1 MVLHMVLLIIWNFL
15 SLYVQIVLRIII
27 LIAVGVLKPGTEVNR
42 ALGQPT
48 QLELV
53 CVPVG
58 GEAPVPRNPRNGPP
72 GPGGQ
77 GGGAGGAG
85 GNRPGGHGGNQG
97 GGYRGGNSA
106 NNQQQ
111 QQGYR
116 SGELHRSYLTTDLCT
131 YIVTRVV
138 CTLFQVVLL
147 CMELAPMDL
156 TWVGDLLSTSMLL
169 GDDA

>member
-1 MVLHMVLLIIWNFL
+1 M
-15 SLYVQIVLRIII
+15 YKIVLRIII
-27 LIAVGVLKPGTEVNR
+27 LIAVGVLKPGAEVNR

-53 CVPVG
+53 CVPAG

-72 GPGGQ
+72 GQ

-85 GNRPGGHGGNQG
+85 GNRPGGQGGNQGGGG
-97 GGYRGGNSA
+97 GGYRGGNPA

-116 SGELHRSYLTTDLCT
+116 SGELHRSYLTTDLHTC
-131 YIVTRVV
+131 IVTQCVV

-156 TWVGDLLSTSMLL
+156 TWEGDLLSTSMLL
-169 GDDA
+169 RDDT